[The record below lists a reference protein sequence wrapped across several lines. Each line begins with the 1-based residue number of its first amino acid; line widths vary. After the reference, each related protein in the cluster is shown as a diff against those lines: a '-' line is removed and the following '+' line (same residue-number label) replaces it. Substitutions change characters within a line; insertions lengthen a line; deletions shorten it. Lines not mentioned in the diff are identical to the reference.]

1 MKSRHLLQFPVFL
14 GLAALLLW
22 SVGVIA
28 EDDDSPLGDGE
39 VSRALFTT
47 GIADRE
53 PVDHLLVVD
62 SAIDEVYFFTELKFL
77 SGRTIVHRWEYE
89 GQVVAEVPFK
99 VGGPRWRVFSKKALA
114 PHLAGEWTVVVMDQE
129 SGWPLLAELFKYEPG
144 ESE

>member
-1 MKSRHLLQFPVFL
+1 MKNRRQVWKSVLLTM
-14 GLAALLLW
+14 AAMLLW
-22 SVGVIA
+22 SLCVYA
-28 EDDDSPLGDGE
+28 ADNESPLGDGE

-99 VGGPRWRVFSKKALA
+99 VSGPRWRVFSKKALA